1 MSTSGS
7 ASPRGFGLVNGT
19 MPEWSKRAEGNPVL
33 DFVDY
38 SLRGVGQVV
47 FMNNPITGLAIL
59 VAMWIAS
66 AWLGFGGTL
75 GLVVS
80 TLTALIL
87 GMDRPAIRAGLY
99 GFNGVLVGAALATF
113 LGPEW
118 SAGVMGYI
126 VAVSAFSTILMAVL
140 AKIFL
145 GTWGVPAFTLPFN
158 FATLIFLI
166 AALQFKFG
174 HVGPLIGP
182 DTPAVAGQKVPTGLR
197 ETLTSAS
204 VIDVEGVYNA
214 IFRGIG
220 QLFFADK
227 PLSGVIMILGILV
240 CSRIAAVFALIGS
253 TVGMLTGFVV
263 GANGFAIYHGLWGFN
278 SFDAC
283 LAVGGV
289 FFVLSWRSGLLAVA
303 CAIATAILFAAIGSF
318 FVPWGLPALTL
329 PFCFGTLAFVLL
341 KGTSSRLNAVE
352 VADITTPEEHLTRRR
367 GEHSEGVGR
376 DAVGEFPESEPARD
390 PPEPV
395 RREP

>member
-7 ASPRGFGLVNGT
+7 PSPRGFALVNGT
-19 MPEWSKRAEGNPVL
+19 MPEWSRRAERNPVL

-75 GLVVS
+75 GLVAS

-113 LGPEW
+113 LSPEW

-126 VAVSAFSTILMAVL
+126 VAVSAFSTILMATL

-145 GTWGVPAFTLPFN
+145 GTWGVPPFTLPFN
-158 FATLIFLI
+158 FATLIFLV

-174 HVGPLIGP
+174 HVGSLIGP
-182 DTPAVAGQKVPTGLR
+182 DSPAVAGQAVPTGLR
-197 ETLTSAS
+197 ETVTSAS

-227 PLSGVIMILGILV
+227 PLSGVIMIAGIAV

-253 TVGMLTGFVV
+253 TVGMLTAFVV
-263 GANGFAIYHGLWGFN
+263 GANGFAIYHGLWGVQLVRRVPGRRRCLLRA
-278 SFDAC
+278 DLALGAARRRLRDRHRDPLRRHR
-283 LAVGGV
+283 LAVRPLGPA
-289 FFVLSWRSGLLAVA
+289 RADVA
-303 CAIATAILFAAIGSF
+303 
-318 FVPWGLPALTL
+318 
-329 PFCFGTLAFVLL
+329 VLL
-341 KGTSSRLNAVE
+341 
-352 VADITTPEEHLTRRR
+352 
-367 GEHSEGVGR
+367 R
-376 DAVGEFPESEPARD
+376 DAGLRAPEGHEQPAD
-390 PPEPV
+390 PDRGRGHHHAGGAPEASP
-395 RREP
+395 RRAL